1 MRRSISRKKI
11 RITNGGDIVQNDTQ
25 TNVVDNLTTIHM
37 KGDELDVSVAPST
50 PISAYLVS
58 KLFIQLI
65 GDSFP

>member
-1 MRRSISRKKI
+1 M
-11 RITNGGDIVQNDTQ
+11 QNDTQ